1 MFYYIQKKT
10 YAKLNS
16 FQTNFY
22 FFQSPPLISMSIE
35 KPEKKIFFTEKEKQI
50 LFTHKH
56 THTHKKSEYL
66 FHIFFLY
73 AYSFGC
79 ATSEYPIGFNP
90 IFLMKY

>member
-1 MFYYIQKKT
+1 MFYYLQKKT
-10 YAKLNS
+10 YATLNS

-56 THTHKKSEYL
+56 THTKTRISNP
-66 FHIFFLY
+66 HIFPCMTNLCNLRGSNWLQPY
-73 AYSFGC
+73 ISY
-79 ATSEYPIGFNP
+79 EI
-90 IFLMKY
+90 LK